1 MAHRHLIVLV
11 GPTAVGKTQWAIR
24 LAKHFNS
31 EIVSADSRQVFKEM
45 TIGTAVPTKKELQ
58 QAPHHLI
65 QHRSIKDPY
74 SVGDYVN
81 EAKAILEQL
90 FEEHEIVIM
99 TGGSGL
105 YIQALLFGL
114 DEFPAIDPQIRQD
127 LNSIFESKGLEEIQ
141 FMLKK
146 QDPGYYDKVDLDNP
160 HRVIRALEV
169 CLGTNRPYSSYLGKK
184 KEQHNYDFSLIGLE
198 MDREL
203 LYSRI
208 NKRVDKMLAA
218 GLLKEVEKLQEYKH
232 LNALQTVGYK
242 ELFKCLDGVVSLETA
257 VEEIKKNTRRFA
269 KRQGTWFRKMPGIVW
284 IPWDTPERVF
294 TDQVEKLIYK

>member
-1 MAHRHLIVLV
+1 MAGRHLIVLV

-24 LAKHFNS
+24 LAKHYNS
-31 EIVSADSRQVFKEM
+31 EVVSSDSRQVYKEM
-45 TIGTAVPTKKELQ
+45 AIGTAVPSEKELQ
-58 QAPHHLI
+58 QVPHHLI

-74 SVGDYVN
+74 SVGDFVK
-81 EAKAILEQL
+81 EAKALLEEL
-90 FEEHEIVIM
+90 FEKHEIVIM

-114 DEFPAIDPQIRQD
+114 DEFPDIDPQIRAD
-127 LNSIFESKGLEEIQ
+127 LNSIRKSKGLHELQ
-141 FMLKK
+141 LMLKK
-146 QDPGYYDKVDLDNP
+146 EDPDYYEQVDLENP
-160 HRVIRALEV
+160 HRIIRALEV

-184 KEQHNYDFSLIGLE
+184 NMQLTFDFSLIGLE

-208 NKRVDKMLAA
+208 NKRVDEMLSA
-218 GLLKEVEKLQEYKH
+218 GLFNEVKKLQDHKH
-232 LNALQTVGYK
+232 IYALQTVGYK
-242 ELFKCLDGVVSLETA
+242 ELFKHLHGVFSLETA

-284 IPWDTPERVF
+284 IPWNTPENEF
-294 TDQVEKLIYK
+294 IDKVENLIQR